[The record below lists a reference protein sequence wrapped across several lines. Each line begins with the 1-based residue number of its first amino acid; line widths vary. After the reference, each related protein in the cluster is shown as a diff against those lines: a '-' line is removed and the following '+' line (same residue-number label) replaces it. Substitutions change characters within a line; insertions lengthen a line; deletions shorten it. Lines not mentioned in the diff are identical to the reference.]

1 MINNQQVSKRQ
12 ASWPDTM
19 PDQDGNDVSL
29 CKRPRLMAKDFQ
41 TMLIEGLA
49 NNIVNLFQEN
59 LKQQLMQK
67 LKPQLEDIC
76 SDALLTSLSTKS
88 DQSARNK
95 QLSLST
101 MVDSNES
108 SPILP
113 NDEDTIQPVHTS
125 EKNSQILNITGEI
138 TGMRRIVKKTKQFTA
153 SSIRN
158 NVFIYY
164 EFNEKVPSRSN
175 TMEQDV
181 YEQVKI
187 NQCKSIVIV
196 A

>member
-29 CKRPRLMAKDFQ
+29 CKRPRLMATDFQ

-153 SSIRN
+153 NSIRN

>member
-153 SSIRN
+153 NSIRN